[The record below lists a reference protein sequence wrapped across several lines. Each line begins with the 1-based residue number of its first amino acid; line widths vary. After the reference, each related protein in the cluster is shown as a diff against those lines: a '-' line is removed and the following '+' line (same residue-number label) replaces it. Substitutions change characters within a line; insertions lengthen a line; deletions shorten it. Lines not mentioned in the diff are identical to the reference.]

1 VDAREYDPERDKD
14 AMLRIWREIGWIQDK
29 ESHTEGLGIYLEAC
43 RTRVCEVHGEAE
55 IGVSMLDGTMRVL
68 DHDLP
73 LAIVAGVY
81 TGRVGRQQGQAT
93 KLTAQCVA
101 QDAAGGAAVA
111 TLGVFDTGFYDRLG
125 FGSSM
130 KMRVATF
137 DPRALKVPRAT
148 RPPLRL
154 GVDDAEAMH
163 ACRLSRRSVHGQVQI
178 TDWRNT
184 AYEMKWSDETF
195 TLGYRDG
202 PGGTISHFAAI
213 NPEGKGEHGPYWV
226 WRMAWST
233 REQFHELLGVFKS
246 LGDQVHGFRM
256 EDPPGISMQDFVDRP
271 LAWHRMTRD
280 SAFGKRTLAVAIF
293 QNRICDL
300 PRCIEAISLPGAEL
314 AFNLRLA
321 DPIEEHLPGDAP
333 WRGIGGDW
341 VVRIDASSSA
351 ERGRDDSLPTLEA
364 SVNAFTRLWL
374 GGQQASGLAIS
385 TDLSGPTELIEALDR
400 RYVLPTPCI
409 DWAY

>member
-1 VDAREYDPERDKD
+1 
-14 AMLRIWREIGWIQDK
+14 MFRIWREIGWMEDK
-29 ESHTEGLGIYLEAC
+29 KPHREGLDLYLDTC
-43 RTRVCEVHGEAE
+43 RTRVCDVHGEAE
-55 IGVSMLDGTMRVL
+55 IAVSMLPGTMQVL
-68 DHDLP
+68 EHELP

-81 TGRVGRQQGQAT
+81 TGRAGRQQGQAT

-111 TLGVFDTGFYDRLG
+111 TLGIFDTGFYDRLG
-125 FGSSM
+125 FGSAPG
-130 KMRVATF
+130 MRVVTI
-137 DPRALKVPRAT
+137 DPRALKVPRAA
-148 RPPLRL
+148 RPPLRF
-154 GVDDAEAMH
+154 GIEDAEALH

-178 TDWRNT
+178 MDWRNT
-184 AYEMKWSDETF
+184 AYELKSSEETF
-195 TLGYRDG
+195 ILGYRDG

-226 WRMAWST
+226 WKMAWST

-256 EDPPGISMQDFVDRP
+256 EDPPGISMQDLVDRP
-271 LAWHRMTRD
+271 LAWHRTTRD
-280 SAFGKRTLAVAIF
+280 SAFGKRTLALATS

-300 PRCIEAISLPGAEL
+300 PRCIEAISLPGAAL
-314 AFNLRLA
+314 AFNLRLS
-321 DPIEEHLPGDAP
+321 DPIENYLPEDAP
-333 WRGIGGDW
+333 WRGVGGDW
-341 VVRIDASSSA
+341 VVRVDASSIA
-351 ERGRDDSLPTLEA
+351 ERGHEKSLPILEA